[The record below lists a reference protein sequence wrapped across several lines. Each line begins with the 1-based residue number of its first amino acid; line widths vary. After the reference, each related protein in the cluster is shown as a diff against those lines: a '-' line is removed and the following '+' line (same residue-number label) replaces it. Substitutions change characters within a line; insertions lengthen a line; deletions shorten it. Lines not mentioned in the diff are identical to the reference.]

1 MVVKELKNL
10 RPFRDEG
17 SLRGTTLVAQYSI
30 KIDGFIG
37 ATQFRDNRRTCQ
49 QLNDGMKLSLLKS
62 VLMFKDDR
70 RVQP

>member
-30 KIDGFIG
+30 KIDGSSEP
-37 ATQFRDNRRTCQ
+37 
-49 QLNDGMKLSLLKS
+49 LSFAITGEPANS
-62 VLMFKDDR
+62 
-70 RVQP
+70 